1 VCKSETIRIQV
12 GNHNKL
18 IMVAVYGTTCAI
30 PASNSNIFNK
40 GRPTGISLLV
50 YILLDG
56 KRITE
61 QESGCISLRC
71 TQEILSLN
79 PIRDQLF

>member
-1 VCKSETIRIQV
+1 MLCVSAGCCQRALVLKSEMIRIQV

-18 IMVAVYGTTCAI
+18 IMVAVYGTPCAI
-30 PASNSNIFNK
+30 PASNSNVSNK

-56 KRITE
+56 KE
-61 QESGCISLRC
+61 
-71 TQEILSLN
+71 SLN
-79 PIRDQLF
+79 KNLAVSV